1 MPLISA
7 CIACAKILAYIVS
20 SISRNHSYGAW
31 TRRFAQFLLV
41 HYFLID
47 GFLTTVVV
55 VVVVVVI
62 SLESLC

>member
-1 MPLISA
+1 MPLISD

-20 SISRNHSYGAW
+20 SISRNHSYGMDEKFC
-31 TRRFAQFLLV
+31 TVFVV

-62 SLESLC
+62 SLESLS